1 MKAIRI
7 HAYGGPEV
15 LVYEDAPR
23 PVPAAGEVVVKVY
36 ATALNPVD
44 RSTRTGHLQGMVN
57 FTLPLIPG
65 LDLAGVV
72 EAVGEGVT
80 TVAAGDAVHG
90 YSNMMRQGAYAEY
103 AVVNAGEIAPKPTSV
118 DFATAASV
126 PLAGQAAWQGLFR
139 VGGLQAGQ
147 TVLIHGAGG
156 GVGSFAVQLA
166 RAKGARVLA
175 TAESDKLAL
184 LRDLGVAEAI
194 DYTTTRFEDVAR
206 DIDVV
211 FDTVAGELTERSFAV
226 LKPGGIYVT
235 PAGQP
240 DPEAAAQRG
249 VRASFFLT
257 QANTTDLTDIASLI
271 DAGTVKPVVSTVLPL
286 AEARQAHE
294 LLEAGHMRGKIV
306 LRVREE

>member
-23 PVPAAGEVVVKVY
+23 PVPAAGEVLVNVY

-44 RSTRTGHLQGMVN
+44 RATRAGYLQGMVN
-57 FTLPLIPG
+57 FTLPFIPG

-72 EAVGEGVT
+72 EAIGEGVT
-80 TVAAGDAVHG
+80 TVAVGDAVYG
-90 YSNMMRQGAYAEY
+90 FSNMTRQGAYAEY
-103 AVVNAGEIAPKPTSV
+103 AVVSAGEIAPKPASV
-118 DFATAASV
+118 DFATAASI
-126 PLAGQAAWQGLFR
+126 PLAGLTAWQGLFG
-139 VGGLQAGQ
+139 VGGLQPGQ

-156 GVGSFAVQLA
+156 GVGSFAVQFA
-166 RAKGARVLA
+166 RVKGARVLA
-175 TAESDKLAL
+175 TAGSDKLAL

-194 DYTTTRFEDVAR
+194 DYATTRFEDVAR

-211 FDTVAGELTERSFAV
+211 FDTVAGELTERSFTV

-240 DPEAAAQRG
+240 DPEAAAGRG
-249 VRASFFLT
+249 VRARGMLA
-257 QANTTDLTDIASLI
+257 QANPTDLTDIANLI

-294 LLEAGHMRGKIV
+294 LLEAGHTRGKIV
-306 LRVREE
+306 LRVVA

>member
-7 HAYGGPEV
+7 HAFGGPEV

-23 PVPAAGEVVVKVY
+23 PEPAAGEVLVKVH

-44 RSTRTGHLQGMVN
+44 RGTRAGYLQSMVN
-57 FTLPLIPG
+57 FTLPFIPG

-80 TVAAGDAVHG
+80 TVAVGDAVYG
-90 YSNMMRQGAYAEY
+90 FSNMMRQGAYAEY
-103 AVVNAGEIAPKPTSV
+103 ALVSAGEIATKPASV

-126 PLAGQAAWQGLFR
+126 PLAALTAWQGLFG
-139 VGGLQAGQ
+139 VGGLQVGQ
-147 TVLIHGAGG
+147 SVLIHGAGG
-156 GVGSFAVQLA
+156 GVGSFAVQFAL
-166 RAKGARVLA
+166 AKGAQVLA
-175 TAESDKLAL
+175 TAGSDKLAL
-184 LRDLGVAEAI
+184 LHDLGVAEAI

-206 DIDVV
+206 DVDVV
-211 FDTVAGELTERSFAV
+211 FDTVGGDLTERSFAV
-226 LKPGGIYVT
+226 LKEGSIYVT

-240 DPEAAAQRG
+240 DPEAAAGRG
-249 VRASFFLT
+249 VRASGMMA
-257 QANTTDLTDIASLI
+257 QANSADLAEIASLI

-294 LLEAGHMRGKIV
+294 LLEAGHTRGKIV
-306 LRVREE
+306 LQVVA

>member
-1 MKAIRI
+1 MKAVRI
-7 HAYGGPEV
+7 HAFGGPEV

-23 PVPAAGEVVVKVY
+23 PEPAAGDVLVKVH

-44 RSTRTGHLQGMVN
+44 RFTRAGYLQGMVN

-80 TVAAGDAVHG
+80 TVAAGDAVYG

-103 AVVNAGEIAPKPTSV
+103 AVVSPGEIAPKPASV
-118 DFATAASV
+118 DFETAASV
-126 PLAGQAAWQGLFR
+126 PLAGLTAWQGLFG
-139 VGGLQAGQ
+139 VGGLQPGQ

-156 GVGSFAVQLA
+156 GVGSFAVQFA

-175 TAESDKLAL
+175 TAGSDKIAL

-206 DIDVV
+206 DVDVV
-211 FDTVAGELTERSFAV
+211 FDTVAGDLTERSFAV

-240 DPEAAAQRG
+240 DPEAAAGRG
-249 VRASFFLT
+249 VRASGMFT
-257 QANTTDLTDIASLI
+257 QANPADLTEIASVI
-271 DAGTVKPVVSTVLPL
+271 DAGTVTPVVSTVLPL
-286 AEARQAHE
+286 AEARRAHE
-294 LLEAGHMRGKIV
+294 LLEAGHLRGKIV
-306 LRVREE
+306 LRVVA